1 MSKAKEIIERIV
13 VAKDFGEAKAIV
25 IDLMTELNMRED
37 YSALMYQHNALKG
50 FQSDFKELQDSYIA
64 LGDIKNYSAVNTV
77 RTNCS
82 FLYRE
87 ISDALSSK
95 VNFAKKFHE
104 EGKTVSRAK
113 ARQDL
118 ISKEEKDA
126 KKRSETL
133 IREYI
138 GESDVYDEWVKLNA
152 MAYANYQ
159 ELISL
164 LESIRL
170 FSDALASESRG
181 LYMIESKDV
190 K

>member
-1 MSKAKEIIERIV
+1 MSKAKELIESIV
-13 VAKDFGEAKAIV
+13 LAKDFEEAKNIV

-50 FQSDFKELQDSYIA
+50 FQGDFKALQESYKK
-64 LGDIKNYSAVNTV
+64 LGDIKKYNDVNTIRV
-77 RTNCS
+77 NCS

-104 EGKTVSRAK
+104 ENKTVSRAK

-126 KKRSETL
+126 KKRS
-133 IREYI
+133 
-138 GESDVYDEWVKLNA
+138 
-152 MAYANYQ
+152 
-159 ELISL
+159 
-164 LESIRL
+164 
-170 FSDALASESRG
+170 
-181 LYMIESKDV
+181 
-190 K
+190 